1 VTASGTSRQ
10 GADVSEGVDMQE
22 NTDEDMGV
30 DVQRAAGIL
39 AEARN
44 KAQHQLR
51 IRYPALFVTWGL
63 MYLLGYGSLWLSVR
77 GQRPYQGPTSAG
89 LLALTVIVAAALA
102 ITVVLVGRA
111 VSGIGGS
118 SALQRRVYVLA
129 SIAGF
134 IGLLTLEAALDHA
147 GASRAVLGVYG
158 AAAPVLLTGVIYAAV
173 AAIWL
178 DWAGFGL
185 GLWLIVVGAGSGFAG
200 PATVWAVEALAA
212 GGAFLVTAAF
222 RLKQRS

>member
-1 VTASGTSRQ
+1 
-10 GADVSEGVDMQE
+10 MHE

-30 DVQRAAGIL
+30 DVGRAAVIL
-39 AEARN
+39 AEAREQ
-44 KAQHQLR
+44 ARHQLR
-51 IRYPALFVTWGL
+51 IRYPVLFATWGL
-63 MYLLGYGSLWLSVR
+63 MYLLGYGSIWLSVR
-77 GQRPYQGPTSAG
+77 GQHPYQGPTSAA
-89 LLALTVIVAAALA
+89 LLALTLIVAAALA

-129 SIAGF
+129 SLAGF

-158 AAAPVLLTGVIYAAV
+158 AAAPVLLTGLIYAAA
-173 AAIWL
+173 AAISL

-185 GLWLIVVGAGSGFAG
+185 GLWLIAVGAGSGFAG
-200 PATVWAVEALAA
+200 PVTVWAVEALAV
-212 GGAFLVTAAF
+212 GVAFLVMAAF
-222 RLKQRS
+222 RFRQRS

>member
-1 VTASGTSRQ
+1 
-10 GADVSEGVDMQE
+10 MQE

-30 DVQRAAGIL
+30 DVGRAAVIL
-39 AEARN
+39 GEAREQ
-44 KAQHQLR
+44 ARHQLR
-51 IRYPALFVTWGL
+51 IRYPVLFATWGL
-63 MYLLGYGSLWLSVR
+63 MYLLGYGSIWLSVR
-77 GQRPYQGPTSAG
+77 EQHPYQGPTPAA

-129 SIAGF
+129 SLGGF

-158 AAAPVLLTGVIYAAV
+158 AAAPVLLTGVIYAA
-173 AAIWL
+173 AAATWL

-185 GLWLIVVGAGSGFAG
+185 GLWLIAVGAGSGFAG
-200 PATVWAVEALAA
+200 PVTVWAVEALAVSV
-212 GGAFLVTAAF
+212 AFLVMAALRF
-222 RLKQRS
+222 RHRS